1 MRILSSLILIIFVL
15 TLSVDAKIAGLFID
29 RTMADSLYVKASLY
43 EQDGNFEEA
52 SRMLEVVLETV
63 DDEYIYLK
71 LANIYSKLD
80 DKEMIKFTLE
90 RAVRK
95 NQDSYVLMGALADY
109 YRSDEETATKSFEL
123 YKKKHTSF
131 QAIPPCMQKG
141 GKP

>member
-1 MRILSSLILIIFVL
+1 
-15 TLSVDAKIAGLFID
+15 
-29 RTMADSLYVKASLY
+29 
-43 EQDGNFEEA
+43 
-52 SRMLEVVLETV
+52 MLEVVLETV

-123 YKKKHTSF
+123 YKKSIRAFRQSPVCRRGSHSSCRTERL
-131 QAIPPCMQKG
+131 
-141 GKP
+141 